1 MKGYKGM
8 PDDMTCRGFKYEVGK
23 TYETNEPI
31 DLCRCGF
38 HFCKSLVDVFG
49 YYDREDGNRFFEVE
63 AERVIEG
70 NDKCVSSKITIIREL
85 DPIEV
90 NRACYGYGDGYG
102 DGYGNGDGIQKILI
116 FL

>member
-8 PDDMTCRGFKYEVGK
+8 PEDMTCRGFKYEIGK

-31 DLCRCGF
+31 GICKRGF
-38 HFCKSLVDVFG
+38 HFCKNLADVFG
-49 YYDREDGNRFFEVE
+49 YYAREDGNRYFEVE

-70 NDKCVSSKITIIREL
+70 DDKCVSSRITIIREL

-90 NRACYGYGDGYG
+90 NRSCYGDGNG
-102 DGYGNGDGIQKILI
+102 NGYGKNIQKILN
-116 FL
+116 FMEV